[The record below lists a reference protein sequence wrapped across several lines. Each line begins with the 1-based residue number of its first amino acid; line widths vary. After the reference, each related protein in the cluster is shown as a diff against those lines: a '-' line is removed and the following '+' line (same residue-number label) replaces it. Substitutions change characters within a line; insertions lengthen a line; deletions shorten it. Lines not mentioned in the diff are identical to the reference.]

1 MIEQAS
7 KQDEDTLIDQA
18 KHGDRGAFGE
28 LVKMHQAGVIGVV
41 LRMCGDPC
49 LAEDAAQEAFI
60 RAWQHLPRYQ
70 HRDQHRGSFRN
81 WLYRIAL
88 NVALDRLRAERET
101 INVEKLP
108 LTTARGRP
116 EIVAERHE
124 RSVHVREA
132 ILALPPASR
141 STLIL
146 REYEGLSYREIAEIL
161 NIPMGTV
168 MSRLNY
174 ARKKLRETLARYLE
188 D

>member
-1 MIEQAS
+1 MIEQAD

-18 KHGDRGAFGE
+18 KQGDRWAFGE
-28 LVKMHQAGVIGVV
+28 LVRLHQTGVIGVV
-41 LRMCGDPC
+41 LRMCGDPY

-60 RAWQHLPRYQ
+60 RAWQHLPHY
-70 HRDQHRGSFRN
+70 QHRGSFRS

-88 NVALDRLRAERET
+88 NVALDRLRVERET
-101 INVEKLP
+101 VNVERLP
-108 LTTARGRP
+108 LTTSEGRP
-116 EIVAERHE
+116 EIIAERHE
-124 RSVHVREA
+124 RHDYVREA
-132 ILALPPASR
+132 VLALPPASR
-141 STLIL
+141 SALIL

-174 ARKKLRETLARYLE
+174 ARKRLRAILAPYLKE